1 MFKNSFFQKQI
12 ILFLS
17 LLESRPVFGKIIC
30 NLWHDILPLKGQP
43 DEKVFG
49 LKVHKRENFLGSDLE
64 SCSFLKLVC
73 REGFLL
79 LPFNE

>member
-1 MFKNSFFQKQI
+1 MATGCLKTPSFKKQI

-17 LLESRPVFGKIIC
+17 LLGSQPVFGKIIC

-49 LKVHKRENFLGSDLE
+49 LKVHKSENFLGSDFE
-64 SCSFLKLVC
+64 SCTFL
-73 REGFLL
+73 
-79 LPFNE
+79 